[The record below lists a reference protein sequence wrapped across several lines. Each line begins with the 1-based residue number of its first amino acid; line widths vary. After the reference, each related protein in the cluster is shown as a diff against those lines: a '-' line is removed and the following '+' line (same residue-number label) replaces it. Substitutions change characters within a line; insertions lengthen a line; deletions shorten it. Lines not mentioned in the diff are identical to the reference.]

1 MEKRVILAVVLS
13 FVVLYVYQ
21 AMFAPKPVP
30 RPKAA
35 QTEMAKGA
43 VAPAAGQSSTPGTAA
58 QRVTGAPAGAAGAPA
73 AAAPVTPAAGADAAA
88 SQAATAAATPQVQTT
103 DTEERDVVIDT
114 PTLRAVF
121 TNRGAALRSWRL
133 KTYRDKAGTPVD
145 LVPQTLAGA
154 ARPFQIE
161 TGNGAVD
168 ARANAALFRV
178 DGGGAAQDAR
188 TGAWQAAFEYRE
200 AGGLSVRKVF
210 TIDPQRFTIR
220 AVISAEVAGSP
231 ADVGVV
237 MGPGPGDVE
246 TSESSRYQ
254 MGARANL
261 YREGKVERRD
271 AGALLNLPLAE
282 GQMRWA
288 GVDDHYFLSAAL
300 LGENPARVE
309 YKPLT
314 IQDNAGK
321 PLHTFIS
328 YTVNPKADRV
338 DTTFFI
344 GPKAFDL
351 LKGLDGQLVRAIDY
365 GMFAWLVVPLL
376 GALNWVNAF
385 IGNYGWSII
394 VLTFL
399 INLAIFPLRH
409 KSVVSMRKMQ
419 ELQPEIK
426 AIQDRY
432 GKLKATDPAKQ
443 KMNQELMELYKQRGV
458 NPASGCVPMLLTM
471 PILFAF
477 YSMLAYS
484 IELRGA
490 PFGLWIKDLSRYD
503 PFYVA
508 PILTGITMLVQ
519 QKMTPQ
525 TGTDPMQ
532 QKMFMMMPVVFTVM
546 FLWAP
551 SGLNIYWLVNNVLA
565 IAQQYFTNRLIGPSR
580 VPRPVAEKRP
590 AKKSDGSV

>member
-13 FVVLYVYQ
+13 FVVLYVVPGDVRAQ
-21 AMFAPKPVP
+21 A
-30 RPKAA
+30 R
-35 QTEMAKGA
+35 
-43 VAPAAGQSSTPGTAA
+43 
-58 QRVTGAPAGAAGAPA
+58 A
-73 AAAPVTPAAGADAAA
+73 AAESRANGAGEGLNCASRRAVERARYGCPGRPGRPGCPGGGRGSTSSSIARGRRRRRGVAGGCRSCDAPGADGRHRGARCRDRHTHAARGVHE
-88 SQAATAAATPQVQTT
+88 P
-103 DTEERDVVIDT
+103 
-114 PTLRAVF
+114 
-121 TNRGAALRSWRL
+121 GAALKSWRL

-161 TGNGAVD
+161 TGNGAID

-178 DGGGAAQDAR
+178 DGGGAAQDAK

-200 AGGLSVRKVF
+200 AGGISVRKVF
-210 TIDPQRFTIR
+210 TIDPQRFTVR
-220 AVISAEVAGSP
+220 AVITADVAGTP

-261 YREGKVERRD
+261 YREGKIERRD
-271 AGALLNLPLAE
+271 ARALLTVPLAE

-300 LGENPARVE
+300 LGGSPARVE
-309 YKPLT
+309 YKPLI
-314 IQDNAGK
+314 IQDSAGK
-321 PLHTFIS
+321 PLHTFIG
-328 YTVNPKADRV
+328 YTVNPKADGV

-376 GALNWVNAF
+376 GALNWVNVY

-490 PFGLWIKDLSRYD
+490 PFGLWIRDLSRYD
-503 PFYVA
+503 PFYVS

-519 QKMTPQ
+519 QRMTPQ
-525 TGTDPMQ
+525 TGDRPDAAEDVHDDAGGLHRHVPVGAERPEHLLARQ
-532 QKMFMMMPVVFTVM
+532 QRARHRAAVLHEPADRAVAGSPPGRRK
-546 FLWAP
+546 AP
-551 SGLNIYWLVNNVLA
+551 REEG
-565 IAQQYFTNRLIGPSR
+565 
-580 VPRPVAEKRP
+580 
-590 AKKSDGSV
+590 

>member
-1 MEKRVILAVVLS
+1 MEKRVIIAVVLS
-13 FVVLYVYQ
+13 FLVLYLYQ

-35 QTEMAKGA
+35 QIELAKGSA
-43 VAPAAGQSSTPGTAA
+43 APGASQSA
-58 QRVTGAPAGAAGAPA
+58 APAGAAQAGGAGAASPAAPGAGTMSAAAAPA
-73 AAAPVTPAAGADAAA
+73 AAALV
-88 SQAATAAATPQVQTT
+88 T
-103 DTEERDVVIDT
+103 DTDEREIVIDADT
-114 PTLRAVF
+114 VRAVF
-121 TNRGAALRSWRL
+121 SNRGAALKSWRL
-133 KTYRDKAGTPVD
+133 KRYKDKAGRLVD
-145 LVPQTLAGA
+145 LVPQTLPGA
-154 ARPFQIE
+154 ARPFEID
-161 TGNGAVD
+161 TGAADVD

-178 DGGGAAQDAR
+178 DGGGATQDPKK
-188 TGAWQAAFEYRE
+188 GIYHLAFEYRE
-200 AGGLSVRKVF
+200 SGGLAVRKVF
-210 TIDPQRFTIR
+210 MIDPRTYTIGAAIDA
-220 AVISAEVAGSP
+220 AVGGSP
-231 ADVGVV
+231 INTSVK
-237 MGPGPGDVE
+237 MGPGPGDIE
-246 TSESSRYQ
+246 TTESNRYL

-261 YREGKVERRD
+261 YREGKVERHD
-271 AGALLNLPLAE
+271 PASLLRQPVIE
-282 GQMRWA
+282 GPMRWA
-288 GVDDHYFLSAAL
+288 GVDDHYFLSAAVV
-300 LGENPARVE
+300 GNGPVRIE
-309 YKPLT
+309 YRPLAT
-314 IQDNAGK
+314 QDSQGK
-321 PLHTFIS
+321 PLHTFIGYS
-328 YTVNPKADRV
+328 VNLEGQGVK
-338 DTTFFI
+338 TTFFL
-344 GPKAFDL
+344 GPKEFEL
-351 LKGLDGQLVRAIDY
+351 LKSIDPELVRAIDY
-365 GMFAWLVVPLL
+365 GMFAWIVVPLL
-376 GALNWVNAF
+376 GALNRINAY
-385 IGNYGWSII
+385 IGNFGWSII
-394 VLTFL
+394 ALTFL

-490 PFGLWIKDLSRYD
+490 PFGLWIKDLSVYD

-525 TGTDPMQ
+525 TSADPVQ
-532 QKMFMMMPVVFTVM
+532 QKMFMMMPVIFTVM

-551 SGLNIYWLVNNVLA
+551 SGLNIYWLVNNLLA
-565 IAQQYFTNRLIGPSR
+565 IGQQYFTNRLIGPAR
-580 VPRPVAEKRP
+580 VPRPAAERRI